1 MKTLLEMNRVRY
13 NEASIAAQRVA
24 DMLRPNRRN
33 DIGKAKI
40 GEAGAEWD
48 EQEPGSAPYQV
59 DHTGFPVVP
68 AEGVEQKGAH
78 EDWASTETRESSW

>member
-1 MKTLLEMNRVRY
+1 MKTLLEINRVRY

-24 DMLRPNRRN
+24 DMLSTEPED

-48 EQEPGSAPYQV
+48 EQEPGSAPCQV
-59 DHTGFPVVP
+59 DHTRFPVVP
-68 AEGVEQKGAH
+68 AEGVEQKGDH